1 MVKVCPARLA
11 AQSEQ
16 FANEL
21 SLHVGVCAPACRILR
36 KQAHR
41 ISVTDLV
48 PCLQEQAWQ
57 YKQTQPLE
65 TFACGACSC
74 SLP

>member
-36 KQAHR
+36 KQAQHH
-41 ISVTDLV
+41 IPVTDLV
-48 PCLQEQAWQ
+48 PSLQEHGLAVRVTTAPQDFC
-57 YKQTQPLE
+57 T
-65 TFACGACSC
+65 
-74 SLP
+74 